1 MMPIVEAA
9 TFPGVGP
16 RVEDAA
22 IAFDQQLYFAAPY
35 EDMRLKRQ

>member
-9 TFPGVGP
+9 MLPDVGP
-16 RVEDAA
+16 RIEDAS
-22 IAFDQQLYFAAPY
+22 IGFNQQLYFAALY

>member
-1 MMPIVEAA
+1 MWEQ
-9 TFPGVGP
+9 

-22 IAFDQQLYFAAPY
+22 IGFDQQLYFAAPY